1 MKKVLCT
8 LLALA
13 MVISLAACGKK
24 NDEKKDDTP
33 TQAQSVE
40 TTAETE
46 AAPTEAATQADA
58 TEAEIEPMVPGTLY
72 QLNEEEGKDPVILGV
87 GLDGNCAGES
97 GGINGR
103 ETSDENIRSVF
114 ELNEW
119 ISIRLDTDKTSGIK
133 AYVIPHQDD
142 PATLT
147 DSFIAALDDKT
158 PFVELNA
165 PEGDVDS
172 WGDLYVNPEDWQ
184 PGSYDLVLADGMK
197 PVARVL
203 IELYPENDLS
213 SKSDAELQKL
223 MADAIAAVTTAE

>member
-1 MKKVLCT
+1 MKKVLCA

-24 NDEKKDDTP
+24 NDTSEKKDDDTSS
-33 TQAQSVE
+33 QAQSVE
-40 TTAETE
+40 TTAEPAE
-46 AAPTEAATQADA
+46 SETQADA
-58 TEAEIEPMVPGTLY
+58 TQAQVEPMVPGTLY

-87 GLDGNCAGES
+87 GLDGNRSGDD

-103 ETSDENIRSVF
+103 APSFDNIRSVF

-119 ISIRLDTDKTSGIK
+119 ISIRLDTDKTEGIK

-158 PFVELNA
+158 PFVDLKA
-165 PEGDVDS
+165 PEGDADS
-172 WGDLYVNPEDWQ
+172 WGELSVNPEDWQ
-184 PGSYDLVLADGMK
+184 PGSYDLVLTDGMK

-203 IELYPENDLS
+203 IELYKENDLA

-223 MADAIAAVTTAE
+223 MADAIAAVKTAE

>member
-1 MKKVLCT
+1 MKKVLCA
-8 LLALA
+8 LLVLA

-24 NDEKKDDTP
+24 NDTSEKKDDDTSS
-33 TQAQSVE
+33 QAQSVE
-40 TTAETE
+40 ITAEPAE
-46 AAPTEAATQADA
+46 SETQADA
-58 TEAEIEPMVPGTLY
+58 TQAQVEPMVPGTLY

-87 GLDGNCAGES
+87 GLDGNRSGEA

-103 ETSDENIRSVF
+103 APSFDNIRSVF

-172 WGDLYVNPEDWQ
+172 WGELSVNPEDWQ
-184 PGSYDLVLADGMK
+184 PGSYDLVLTDGMK

-203 IELYPENDLS
+203 IELYKENDLE

-223 MADAIAAVTTAE
+223 MADAIAAVKTAE

>member
-1 MKKVLCT
+1 MKKVLCA

-24 NDEKKDDTP
+24 NDTSEKKDDDTSS
-33 TQAQSVE
+33 QAQSVE
-40 TTAETE
+40 TTAEPAE
-46 AAPTEAATQADA
+46 SETQADA
-58 TEAEIEPMVPGTLY
+58 TQAQVETMVPGTLY

-87 GLDGNCAGES
+87 GLDGNRSGDD

-103 ETSDENIRSVF
+103 APSFDNIRSVF

-119 ISIRLDTDKTSGIK
+119 ISIRLDTDKTEGIK

-158 PFVELNA
+158 PFVELKA
-165 PEGDVDS
+165 PEGDAVS
-172 WGDLYVNPEDWQ
+172 WGELSVNPEDWQ
-184 PGSYDLVLADGMK
+184 PGSYDLVLTDGMK

-203 IELYPENDLS
+203 IELYKENDLA

-223 MADAIAAVTTAE
+223 MADAIAAVKTAE

>member
-1 MKKVLCT
+1 MKKVLCA

-24 NDEKKDDTP
+24 NDTSEKKDDDTSS
-33 TQAQSVE
+33 QAQSVE
-40 TTAETE
+40 TTAE
-46 AAPTEAATQADA
+46 PTESETQADA
-58 TEAEIEPMVPGTLY
+58 TQAQVEPMVPGTLY
-72 QLNEEEGKDPVILGV
+72 QLNEEEGKDPVILGA
-87 GLDGNCAGES
+87 GLDGNRSGDD

-103 ETSDENIRSVF
+103 APSFDNIRSVF

-119 ISIRLDTDKTSGIK
+119 ISIRLDTDKTEGIK

-158 PFVELNA
+158 PFVELKA
-165 PEGDVDS
+165 PEGDAVY
-172 WGDLYVNPEDWQ
+172 WGELSVNPDDWQ
-184 PGSYDLVLADGMK
+184 PGSYDLVLTDGMK

-203 IELYPENDLS
+203 IELYKENDLA

-223 MADAIAAVTTAE
+223 MADAIAAVKTAE

>member
-1 MKKVLCT
+1 MKKVLCA

-24 NDEKKDDTP
+24 NDTSEKKDDDTSS
-33 TQAQSVE
+33 QAQSVE
-40 TTAETE
+40 TTAEPAE
-46 AAPTEAATQADA
+46 SETQADA
-58 TEAEIEPMVPGTLY
+58 TQAQVEPMVPGTLY

-87 GLDGNCAGES
+87 GLDGNRSGDD

-103 ETSDENIRSVF
+103 APSFDNIRSVF

-119 ISIRLDTDKTSGIK
+119 ISIRLDTDKTEGIK

-158 PFVELNA
+158 PFVELKA
-165 PEGDVDS
+165 PEGDAVS
-172 WGDLYVNPEDWQ
+172 WGELSVNPEDWQ
-184 PGSYDLVLADGMK
+184 PGSYDLVLTDGMK

-203 IELYPENDLS
+203 IELYKENDLA

-223 MADAIAAVTTAE
+223 MADAIAAVKTAE

>member
-1 MKKVLCT
+1 MKKVLCA

-13 MVISLAACGKK
+13 MVISLAACGTK
-24 NDEKKDDTP
+24 NDTSEKKDVDTSS
-33 TQAQSVE
+33 QAQSVE
-40 TTAETE
+40 TTAEPAE
-46 AAPTEAATQADA
+46 SETQADA
-58 TEAEIEPMVPGTLY
+58 TQAQVEPMVPGTLY

-87 GLDGNCAGES
+87 GLDGNRSGDD

-103 ETSDENIRSVF
+103 APSFDNIRSVF

-119 ISIRLDTDKTSGIK
+119 ISIRLDTDKTEGIK

-158 PFVELNA
+158 PFVELKA
-165 PEGDVDS
+165 PEGDAVS
-172 WGDLYVNPEDWQ
+172 WGELSVNPEDWQ
-184 PGSYDLVLADGMK
+184 PGSYDLVLTDGMK

-203 IELYPENDLS
+203 IELYKENDLA

-223 MADAIAAVTTAE
+223 MADAIAAVKTAE

>member
-1 MKKVLCT
+1 MKKVLCA

-24 NDEKKDDTP
+24 NDTSEKKDDDTSS
-33 TQAQSVE
+33 QAQSVE
-40 TTAETE
+40 TTAEPAE
-46 AAPTEAATQADA
+46 SETQADA
-58 TEAEIEPMVPGTLY
+58 TQAQVEPMVHGTLY

-87 GLDGNCAGES
+87 GLDGNRSGDD

-103 ETSDENIRSVF
+103 APSFDNIRSVF

-119 ISIRLDTDKTSGIK
+119 ISIRLDTDKTEGIK

-158 PFVELNA
+158 PFVELKA
-165 PEGDVDS
+165 PEGDAVS
-172 WGDLYVNPEDWQ
+172 WGELSVNPEDWQ
-184 PGSYDLVLADGMK
+184 PGSYDLVLTDGMK

-203 IELYPENDLS
+203 IELYKENDLA

-223 MADAIAAVTTAE
+223 MADAIAAVKTAE

>member
-1 MKKVLCT
+1 MKKVLCA

-24 NDEKKDDTP
+24 NDTSEKKDVDTSS
-33 TQAQSVE
+33 QAQSVE
-40 TTAETE
+40 TTAEPSE
-46 AAPTEAATQADA
+46 SETQADA
-58 TEAEIEPMVPGTLY
+58 TQAQVEPMVPGTLY

-87 GLDGNCAGES
+87 GLDGNRSGEA

-103 ETSDENIRSVF
+103 APSFDNIRSVF

-119 ISIRLDTDKTSGIK
+119 ISIRLDTDKTEGIK

-158 PFVELNA
+158 PFVELKA
-165 PEGDVDS
+165 PEGDAVS
-172 WGDLYVNPEDWQ
+172 WGELSVNPEDWQ
-184 PGSYDLVLADGMK
+184 PGSYDLVLTDGMK

-203 IELYPENDLS
+203 IELYKENDLA

-223 MADAIAAVTTAE
+223 MADAIAAVKTAE